1 MTYTDQ
7 WTKSVA
13 YTYARNI
20 YIADDNA
27 INYIMIAVQI
37 KEKEYSNALYEPL
50 SI

>member
-13 YTYARNI
+13 YARNI

-27 INYIMIAVQI
+27 INYIMIVVQI